1 MICISVKK
9 DLLQKVVVAK
19 LPHVISVIIALYP

>member
-1 MICISVKK
+1 MICISVKE

-19 LPHVISVIIALYP
+19 LPHVISVIIALYS